1 MIGCLSS
8 ATDQSIHMAILAPQ
22 VPQCLQ
28 IRCFKALGVRILR
41 ILWDRIVLEWAIRP
55 PSSLFVAVVVIVV
68 FPPRP
73 PPPPPLSSSSSSS
86 HNSII
91 WISKILSKQVGD
103 VSRRASQLMLFLSK
117 LFSFPFLFFFLIFS
131 LISFIPSFF
140 VSYYPLPYV
149 RYEIPLLLLPLLL
162 PLLGLRLWKFDYY
175 SIARFV

>member
-117 LFSFPFLFFFLIFS
+117 LFSFPFLFFFWYFLWF
-131 LISFIPSFF
+131 PSF
-140 VSYYPLPYV
+140 
-149 RYEIPLLLLPLLL
+149 LLSLFLITLFLMCDM
-162 PLLGLRLWKFDYY
+162 KFLSFSFLFSFLFWVFGFGN
-175 SIARFV
+175 SIIIQ